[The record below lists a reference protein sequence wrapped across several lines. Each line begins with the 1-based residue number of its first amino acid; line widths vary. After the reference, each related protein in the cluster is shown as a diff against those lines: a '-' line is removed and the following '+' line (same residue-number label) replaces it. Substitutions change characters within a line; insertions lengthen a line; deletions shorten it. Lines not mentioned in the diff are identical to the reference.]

1 MEITKLSTWL
11 STAEEQLNNCYRH
24 YCLHQVRKDF
34 SFMKLEDF
42 RAMFEDIMV
51 EVYNEE
57 EQV

>member
-1 MEITKLSTWL
+1 MILYTEG
-11 STAEEQLNNCYRH
+11 QLEKCYKQYR
-24 YCLHQVRKDF
+24 LHQIRKDF